1 MFGDTNSL
9 LLLII
14 NDNINIYNLTVNLRW
29 RENNS
34 GLIRC
39 KLHLRKTTG
48 KYFAKYSEQPLNYP
62 HRRVSANY
70 LTVIMRSYI
79 ENTDVKYD

>member
-1 MFGDTNSL
+1 MFGDANSL

-14 NDNINIYNLTVNLRW
+14 NDNVNVYNLTVNLRW

-48 KYFAKYSEQPLNYP
+48 KYFAKYSE
-62 HRRVSANY
+62 
-70 LTVIMRSYI
+70 
-79 ENTDVKYD
+79 